1 MLHLQAINPKQTCP
15 AGWPQSSPASYLTPA
30 EGFSPATLRGTISSM
45 ELVRSSTPCSS
56 SARKVLELNVFI
68 LFVLWNKKH
77 YLQDLV
83 NYTCVDLDTLPL
95 VLRQGDHHPE
105 HHPINH
111 VVSKL
116 NIKACTIKTF
126 WRPICRV
133 NHSFMTPQNYSQSYQ
148 VCILKINKTVKNQP
162 LKPLCSALLK
172 KYQDICP
179 PA

>member
-1 MLHLQAINPKQTCP
+1 MLHLQAINIPVQLVDPGFTGLLP
-15 AGWPQSSPASYLTPA
+15 DASRGLLTRHIVRDNQFY
-30 EGFSPATLRGTISSM
+30 GVGKVQHTLLFYQQG
-45 ELVRSSTPCSS
+45 
-56 SARKVLELNVFI
+56 KVLVLNVFI

-83 NYTCVDLDTLPL
+83 NYTCVDLHTLPL

-179 PA
+179 PK

>member
-1 MLHLQAINPKQTCP
+1 MLHLQAINIPVQLVDPRVHRPPTWRQQRASHQQHCE
-15 AGWPQSSPASYLTPA
+15 GQSVLWSWWSPAHLA
-30 EGFSPATLRGTISSM
+30 L
-45 ELVRSSTPCSS
+45 L
-56 SARKVLELNVFI
+56 SARKVLVLNVFI

-162 LKPLCSALLK
+162 LNLFVLLC
-172 KYQDICP
+172 
-179 PA
+179 